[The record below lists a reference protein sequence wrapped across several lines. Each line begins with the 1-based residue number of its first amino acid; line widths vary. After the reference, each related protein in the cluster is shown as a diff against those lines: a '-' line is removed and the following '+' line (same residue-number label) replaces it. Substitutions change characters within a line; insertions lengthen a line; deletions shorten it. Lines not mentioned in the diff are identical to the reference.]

1 MEVKVTLEDFD
12 LEAIVDKALT
22 DEIARLTGVKL
33 KEIADKNG
41 VSWLG
46 IKQMVDHA
54 VNLEVNR
61 AVNKSIEKIDAKIMV
76 ALEKEIDGLAKAKV
90 AKALSAYER
99 LGK

>member
-46 IKQMVDHA
+46 IKQMVDA